1 MGSSPENPEAGGG
14 TVAEPTRAERRPR
27 EAPAPTDGR
36 GVVRGVLA
44 EAAAARRLEEEVNTY
59 PHLVF
64 IEFLA
69 ALAVA
74 AFFTVVSVL
83 FDAPL
88 EEIADPAVTPNPSKA
103 PWYFVGLQELLVYF
117 DPWIAG
123 VMIPVLIILGL
134 MAVPYLDPNPAGRD
148 EYAFSRRKFA
158 VTVFTFGLALWFALI
173 LIGYYLRGPSWQL
186 YWPWE
191 SWAVEKPLTNA
202 SWSFPLP
209 WGVATLAVYGAAGL
223 LFPAVQWPD
232 FRRKLGGGRYLV
244 VMSLC
249 LLMGGV
255 VLKMAL
261 RLLFNVKYILVT
273 PWFNL

>member
-1 MGSSPENPEAGGG
+1 MGPWLENSEAASSARIGPADAGPA
-14 TVAEPTRAERRPR
+14 TAL
-27 EAPAPTDGR
+27 APSDGR
-36 GVVRGVLA
+36 GPAAPGVH
-44 EAAAARRLEEEVNTY
+44 EAAGARRADEEVNTY
-59 PHLVF
+59 PNLVF
-64 IEFLA
+64 IELLA
-69 ALAVA
+69 TLGVA

-83 FDAPL
+83 FNAPL

-123 VMIPVLIILGL
+123 VMIPLLLIFGL
-134 MAVPYLDPNPAGRD
+134 MAIPYLDRNPAGRD
-148 EYAFSRRKFA
+148 AYEWSARKFA
-158 VTVFTFGLALWFALI
+158 VTVFTFGLGLWFALI
-173 LIGYYLRGPSWQL
+173 LLGYYLRGPSWQL

-202 SWSFPLP
+202 SWSFPLL

-232 FRRKLGGGRYLV
+232 FRRNLGGGRYLV

>member
-1 MGSSPENPEAGGG
+1 MGSWPESSEADGG
-14 TVAEPTRAERRPR
+14 TLAEPAGAKGADGAAL
-27 EAPAPTDGR
+27 APSDGR
-36 GVVRGVLA
+36 GAPSAAVPEVA
-44 EAAAARRLEEEVNTY
+44 EARRPDEEVNTY

-64 IEFLA
+64 IELLA

-74 AFFTVVSVL
+74 AFFTVASVL

-88 EEIADPAVTPNPSKA
+88 EEIADRAVTPNPSKA

-117 DPWIAG
+117 DPWVGG
-123 VMIPVLIILGL
+123 VMIPLLIIFGL
-134 MAVPYLDPNPAGRD
+134 MATPYLDSNPSGRD
-148 EYAFSRRKFA
+148 AYAFSQRKFA

-191 SWAVEKPLTNA
+191 SWAVEKPLRDPT
-202 SWSFPLP
+202 WSLPLP
-209 WGVATLAVYGAAGL
+209 WGIALLAAYGASGL
-223 LFPAVQWPD
+223 VLPALLWPD
-232 FRRKLGGGRYLV
+232 FLRRLGRRRYLV
-244 VMSLC
+244 VVGLL

-261 RLLFNVKYILVT
+261 RLALNLKYILVT
-273 PWFNL
+273 PWLNL